1 MLGGIVVADTRRP
14 LLVWESP
21 HYPTYYIPAGD
32 VLAGVLVP
40 TGETSRSPSR
50 GEAAILTVVAGGREA
65 AGAARTYP
73 DSPLPELRDAVA
85 FDWEA
90 MDHWFEED
98 EEVYVH
104 PRDPYTRV
112 DILRSSREVRVEVA
126 GLLVARSARPTL
138 LFETGLPVRTYF
150 PKTDVRMDLLVP
162 SGTVTRCPYKGTA
175 EYWDVVVDGERHRD
189 LAWSYP
195 FPAAESAKV
204 AGLVAFYDEK
214 VDTVVDGEPRAR
226 PRSPF
231 S

>member
-1 MLGGIVVADTRRP
+1 MLGGVVVADTGRP
-14 LLVWESP
+14 LLVWENP
-21 HYPTYYIPAGD
+21 YYPTYYVPAAD
-32 VLAGVLVP
+32 VVDGALVP
-40 TGETSRSPSR
+40 TGETAHSPSR
-50 GEAAILTVVAGGREA
+50 GDAAVYTVVAGGREA
-65 AGAARTYP
+65 AGAARIHP

-85 FDWEA
+85 FEWEA

-112 DILRSSREVRVEVA
+112 DILRSSREVRVDVA
-126 GLLVARSARPTL
+126 GVTVARSSRPTL
-138 LFETGLPVRTYF
+138 LFETGLPVRTYL

-175 EYWDVVVDGERHRD
+175 EYWAVVVDGERYPD

-195 FPAAESAKV
+195 FPAAESAKI

-214 VDTVVDGEPRAR
+214 VDTVVDGEPRER